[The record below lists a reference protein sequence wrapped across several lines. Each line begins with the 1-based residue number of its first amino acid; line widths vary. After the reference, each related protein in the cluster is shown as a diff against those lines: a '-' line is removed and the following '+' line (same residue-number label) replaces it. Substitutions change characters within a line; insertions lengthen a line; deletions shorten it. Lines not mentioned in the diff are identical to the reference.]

1 MSLPLLKRVDCV
13 DASPAI
19 FERISPLLLSE
30 ALISTRSQPRSC
42 SSASLTVVFPTPAG
56 PYSRAARLVG
66 LPSDHQSIHS
76 LSFSIAVLLPATS
89 LLVPGR
95 YLTVQG
101 STVKSCDRARLQ
113 RRVWRAVRCAALL
126 HLRLVRVGSRS
137 LPLPRRGRSSSSQ
150 EQR

>member
-42 SSASLTVVFPTPAG
+42 ASASLTVVFPTPAG
-56 PYSRAARLVG
+56 PYSNAARLVG
-66 LPSDHQSIHS
+66 LPSAHESIHS
-76 LSFSIAVLLPATS
+76 LSFSIAILLPATS

-101 STVKSCDRARLQ
+101 STVTSLAWARLR
-113 RRVWRAVRCAALL
+113 RRVLRVAL
-126 HLRLVRVGSRS
+126 
-137 LPLPRRGRSSSSQ
+137 
-150 EQR
+150 

>member
-1 MSLPLLKRVDCV
+1 MIWSIVVMAPWSSRRLTPSTSSSSMSLPLLKRVDCV

-19 FERISPLLLSE
+19 LERISPLRLSD

-42 SSASLTVVFPTPAG
+42 ASASLTVVFPTPAG
-56 PYSRAARLVG
+56 PYSNAARLVG
-66 LPSDHQSIHS
+66 LPSDHESIHS

-101 STVKSCDRARLQ
+101 STVKSCARAKLQ
-113 RRVWRAVRCAALL
+113 RRVLRAA
-126 HLRLVRVGSRS
+126 H
-137 LPLPRRGRSSSSQ
+137 
-150 EQR
+150 

>member
-30 ALISTRSQPRSC
+30 ALISTRSQPRSWA
-42 SSASLTVVFPTPAG
+42 SASLTVVFPTPAG
-56 PYSRAARLVG
+56 PYSNAARLPG
-66 LPSDHQSIHS
+66 LPPAQESIHS
-76 LSFSIAVLLPATS
+76 RSFSIAVLFPATS

-101 STVKSCDRARLQ
+101 STKSCATARRL
-113 RRVWRAVRCAALL
+113 RRV
-126 HLRLVRVGSRS
+126 LRVAR
-137 LPLPRRGRSSSSQ
+137 
-150 EQR
+150 